1 VQLQLNPA
9 LWAGRQVNIYNTLDM
24 MIINGNEEDDDDDD
38 DNDSDSND
46 DCNDVQRQVSKYALP
61 VVHRLLLQDVS
72 ASAQALVR
80 LGDIL
85 LHGRHKQCRA

>member
-1 VQLQLNPA
+1 
-9 LWAGRQVNIYNTLDM
+9 VNIYNTLDM
-24 MIINGNEEDDDDDD
+24 INGNEDDDDDD

>member
-1 VQLQLNPA
+1 VQLQLNPT

-24 MIINGNEEDDDDDD
+24 INGNEDDDDDD